1 MWKASL
7 LLAAVRADFDADL
20 VAAGQRGQRRAHKAG
35 PALLDVLRVPVRTGC
50 ALTFAAGNR
59 TLTFRGA
66 RRISFD
72 PAQDCDGAWPACGA
86 GAPRTPL
93 LCSLG
98 DDGASRPP
106 RRAPLA
112 LATSVTDFRF
122 LWRFWRWTANTACYA
137 SQHDLPYYVFV
148 GTPLKRATK
157 RSAATTCPARK
168 EELLGHT
175 SKALS
180 LHALASLGVADRVLF
195 LDARLLCR
203 NRNFTA
209 PSRRHP
215 RHRRDACSTAW
226 RCPFPTHWLISPQ
239 ADIWIARHVPLRA
252 FLEAAGAADVAL
264 PAPCYRQLFGAAVV
278 LVRSTPWA
286 AGFLATWFGLR
297 CGPKDQPSLW
307 HLVLRAAGLDGA
319 AEEVLQLYH
328 DERCVV
334 DGALTKSEC
343 SCVASGRVAADDAT
357 CGYYAA
363 WKAANRAFLAGG
375 AFPPGAVV
383 DAGDVYAVRR
393 PTFVEGGRV
402 AYLPNVGSGSLLC
415 GAAAPLRH
423 VKFLRKED
431 RDLPAAC
438 PALPPGTGWKG
449 D

>member
-7 LLAAVRADFDADL
+7 LLAAVRADFDDAM

-137 SQHDLPYYVFV
+137 RQHDLPYYVFV

-195 LDARLLCR
+195 LD
-203 NRNFTA
+203 
-209 PSRRHP
+209 
-215 RHRRDACSTAW
+215 
-226 RCPFPTHWLISPQ
+226 

-307 HLVLRAAGLDGA
+307 HLVLRAAGLDDA
-319 AEEVLQLYH
+319 AEEVLKLYH

-334 DGALTKSEC
+334 DGALTKNEC

-383 DAGDVYAVRR
+383 DSGDVYAVRR

-431 RDLPAAC
+431 RDPPAAC

>member
-1 MWKASL
+1 MWRASL

-50 ALTFAAGNR
+50 ALTFGAGNR

-66 RRISFD
+66 RRITFD

-98 DDGASRPP
+98 DGASRPP

-137 SQHDLPYYVFV
+137 RQHDLPYYVFV

-180 LHALASLGVADRVLF
+180 LHALAALGVADRVLF
-195 LDARLLCR
+195 LD
-203 NRNFTA
+203 
-209 PSRRHP
+209 
-215 RHRRDACSTAW
+215 
-226 RCPFPTHWLISPQ
+226 

-319 AEEVLQLYH
+319 AEDVLKLYH

-334 DGALTKSEC
+334 DGALTKNEC
-343 SCVASGRVAADDAT
+343 SCVAGGRVAADDAT

-402 AYLPNVGSGSLLC
+402 AYLPNVGSESLLC

-431 RDLPAAC
+431 RDPPAAC

>member
-7 LLAAVRADFDADL
+7 LLAAVRADFDDAM

-72 PAQDCDGAWPACGA
+72 PAEDCNEGWPGCGA

-93 LCSLG
+93 LCSLSG
-98 DDGASRPP
+98 GASRPPRRPPLALATSVGAGASRPP

-180 LHALASLGVADRVLF
+180 LHALTALDVADRVLF
-195 LDARLLCR
+195 LD
-203 NRNFTA
+203 
-209 PSRRHP
+209 
-215 RHRRDACSTAW
+215 
-226 RCPFPTHWLISPQ
+226 

-319 AEEVLQLYH
+319 AEEVLKLYH

-334 DGALTKSEC
+334 DGALTKNEC
-343 SCVASGRVAADDAT
+343 SCVDGGRVAADDAT

-431 RDLPAAC
+431 RDPPAAC

>member
-50 ALTFAAGNR
+50 ALTFGAGNR

-66 RRISFD
+66 RRITFD
-72 PAQDCDGAWPACGA
+72 PAQDCDGAWPGCGA

-180 LHALASLGVADRVLF
+180 LHALTALDVADRVLF
-195 LDARLLCR
+195 LD
-203 NRNFTA
+203 
-209 PSRRHP
+209 
-215 RHRRDACSTAW
+215 
-226 RCPFPTHWLISPQ
+226 

-319 AEEVLQLYH
+319 AEDVLKLYH

-334 DGALTKSEC
+334 DGALTKNEC

-431 RDLPAAC
+431 RDPPAAC

>member
-7 LLAAVRADFDADL
+7 LLAAVRADFDDAM

-50 ALTFAAGNR
+50 ALTFGAGNR

-66 RRISFD
+66 RRITFD
-72 PAQDCDGAWPACGA
+72 PAQDCDGAWPGCGA

-98 DDGASRPP
+98 DGASRPP

-137 SQHDLPYYVFV
+137 RQHGLPYYVFV

-180 LHALASLGVADRVLF
+180 LHALTALGVADRVLF
-195 LDARLLCR
+195 LD
-203 NRNFTA
+203 
-209 PSRRHP
+209 
-215 RHRRDACSTAW
+215 
-226 RCPFPTHWLISPQ
+226 

-307 HLVLRAAGLDGA
+307 HLVLRAAGLDDA
-319 AEEVLQLYH
+319 AEEVLKLYH

-334 DGALTKSEC
+334 DGALTKNEC

-431 RDLPAAC
+431 RDPPAAC

>member
-50 ALTFAAGNR
+50 ALTFGAGNR

-66 RRISFD
+66 RRITFD
-72 PAQDCDGAWPACGA
+72 PAQDCDGAWPGCGA

-98 DDGASRPP
+98 DGASRPP

-137 SQHDLPYYVFV
+137 SQHGLPYYVFV

-180 LHALASLGVADRVLF
+180 LHALAALGVADRVLF
-195 LDARLLCR
+195 LD
-203 NRNFTA
+203 
-209 PSRRHP
+209 
-215 RHRRDACSTAW
+215 
-226 RCPFPTHWLISPQ
+226 

-319 AEEVLQLYH
+319 AEEVLKLYH

-334 DGALTKSEC
+334 DGALTKNEC
-343 SCVASGRVAADDAT
+343 SCVAGGSVAADDAT

>member
-35 PALLDVLRVPVRTGC
+35 PALQDVLRVPVRTGC
-50 ALTFAAGNR
+50 ALTFGAGNR

-137 SQHDLPYYVFV
+137 SQHGLPYYVFV

-180 LHALASLGVADRVLF
+180 LHALTALDVADRVLF
-195 LDARLLCR
+195 LD
-203 NRNFTA
+203 
-209 PSRRHP
+209 
-215 RHRRDACSTAW
+215 
-226 RCPFPTHWLISPQ
+226 

-307 HLVLRAAGLDGA
+307 HLVLRAAGLDDA
-319 AEEVLQLYH
+319 AEEVLKLYH

-334 DGALTKSEC
+334 DGALTKNEC
-343 SCVASGRVAADDAT
+343 SCVDGGRVAADDAT

>member
-7 LLAAVRADFDADL
+7 LLAAVRADFDDAM

-66 RRISFD
+66 RRITFD
-72 PAQDCDGAWPACGA
+72 PAQDCDGAWPGCGA

-137 SQHDLPYYVFV
+137 RQHDLPYYVFV

-180 LHALASLGVADRVLF
+180 LHALAALDVADRVLF
-195 LDARLLCR
+195 LD
-203 NRNFTA
+203 
-209 PSRRHP
+209 
-215 RHRRDACSTAW
+215 
-226 RCPFPTHWLISPQ
+226 

-319 AEEVLQLYH
+319 AEDVLKLYH

-343 SCVASGRVAADDAT
+343 SCVASGRVAAEDAT

-402 AYLPNVGSGSLLC
+402 AYLPNVGSESLLC

>member
-1 MWKASL
+1 MWRASL

-50 ALTFAAGNR
+50 ALTYAAGNR

-66 RRISFD
+66 RRITFD
-72 PAQDCDGAWPACGA
+72 PAQDCDGAWPGCGA

-180 LHALASLGVADRVLF
+180 LHALTALDVADRVLF
-195 LDARLLCR
+195 LD
-203 NRNFTA
+203 
-209 PSRRHP
+209 
-215 RHRRDACSTAW
+215 
-226 RCPFPTHWLISPQ
+226 

-334 DGALTKSEC
+334 DGALTKNEC
-343 SCVASGRVAADDAT
+343 SCVDGGRVAADDAT

-402 AYLPNVGSGSLLC
+402 AYLPNVGSDSLLC

-431 RDLPAAC
+431 RDPPAAC

>member
-7 LLAAVRADFDADL
+7 LLAAVRADFDDAM

-72 PAQDCDGAWPACGA
+72 PAQDCDGAWPGCGA

-180 LHALASLGVADRVLF
+180 LHALAALGVADRVLF
-195 LDARLLCR
+195 LD
-203 NRNFTA
+203 
-209 PSRRHP
+209 
-215 RHRRDACSTAW
+215 
-226 RCPFPTHWLISPQ
+226 

-319 AEEVLQLYH
+319 AEDVLKLYH

-334 DGALTKSEC
+334 DGALTKNEC

>member
-50 ALTFAAGNR
+50 ALTFGAGNR

-72 PAQDCDGAWPACGA
+72 PAQDCDGAWPGCGA

-137 SQHDLPYYVFV
+137 RQHDLPYYVFV

-180 LHALASLGVADRVLF
+180 LHALAALGVADRVLF
-195 LDARLLCR
+195 LD
-203 NRNFTA
+203 
-209 PSRRHP
+209 
-215 RHRRDACSTAW
+215 
-226 RCPFPTHWLISPQ
+226 

-334 DGALTKSEC
+334 DGALTKNEC

-431 RDLPAAC
+431 RDPPAAC

>member
-7 LLAAVRADFDADL
+7 LLAAVRADFDDAM

-50 ALTFAAGNR
+50 ALTFGAGNR

-66 RRISFD
+66 RRITFD

-195 LDARLLCR
+195 LDA
-203 NRNFTA
+203 
-209 PSRRHP
+209 
-215 RHRRDACSTAW
+215 
-226 RCPFPTHWLISPQ
+226 
-239 ADIWIARHVPLRA
+239 DIWIARHVPLRA

-319 AEEVLQLYH
+319 AEDVLKLYH

-334 DGALTKSEC
+334 DGALTKNEC

>member
-7 LLAAVRADFDADL
+7 LLAAVRADFDDAM

-72 PAQDCDGAWPACGA
+72 PAQDCDGAWPGCGA

-137 SQHDLPYYVFV
+137 RQHDLPYYVFV

-180 LHALASLGVADRVLF
+180 LHALAALGVADRVLF
-195 LDARLLCR
+195 LD
-203 NRNFTA
+203 
-209 PSRRHP
+209 
-215 RHRRDACSTAW
+215 
-226 RCPFPTHWLISPQ
+226 

-319 AEEVLQLYH
+319 AEEVLKLYH

-334 DGALTKSEC
+334 DGALTKNEC
-343 SCVASGRVAADDAT
+343 SCVDGGRVAADDAT

-431 RDLPAAC
+431 RDPPAAC

>member
-7 LLAAVRADFDADL
+7 LLAAVRADFDDAM

-50 ALTFAAGNR
+50 ALTFGAGNR

-137 SQHDLPYYVFV
+137 RQHDLPYYVFV

-180 LHALASLGVADRVLF
+180 LHALAALDVADRVLF
-195 LDARLLCR
+195 LD
-203 NRNFTA
+203 
-209 PSRRHP
+209 
-215 RHRRDACSTAW
+215 
-226 RCPFPTHWLISPQ
+226 

-307 HLVLRAAGLDGA
+307 HLVLRAAGLDDA
-319 AEEVLQLYH
+319 AEEVLKLYH

-334 DGALTKSEC
+334 DGALTKNEC
-343 SCVASGRVAADDAT
+343 SCVDGGRVAADDAT

-431 RDLPAAC
+431 RDPPAAC

>member
-1 MWKASL
+1 M
-7 LLAAVRADFDADL
+7 
-20 VAAGQRGQRRAHKAG
+20 
-35 PALLDVLRVPVRTGC
+35 
-50 ALTFAAGNR
+50 
-59 TLTFRGA
+59 
-66 RRISFD
+66 IS
-72 PAQDCDGAWPACGA
+72 
-86 GAPRTPL
+86 T
-93 LCSLG
+93 
-98 DDGASRPP
+98 
-106 RRAPLA
+106 
-112 LATSVTDFRF
+112 
-122 LWRFWRWTANTACYA
+122 
-137 SQHDLPYYVFV
+137 
-148 GTPLKRATK
+148 
-157 RSAATTCPARK
+157 
-168 EELLGHT
+168 
-175 SKALS
+175 
-180 LHALASLGVADRVLF
+180 
-195 LDARLLCR
+195 
-203 NRNFTA
+203 
-209 PSRRHP
+209 
-215 RHRRDACSTAW
+215 
-226 RCPFPTHWLISPQ
+226 Q

-319 AEEVLQLYH
+319 AEEVLKLYH

-334 DGALTKSEC
+334 DGALTKNEC
-343 SCVASGRVAADDAT
+343 SCVDGGRVAADDAT

-431 RDLPAAC
+431 RDPPAAC

>member
-7 LLAAVRADFDADL
+7 LLAAVRADFDDAM

-50 ALTFAAGNR
+50 ALTFGAGNR

-137 SQHDLPYYVFV
+137 RQHDLPYYVFV

-180 LHALASLGVADRVLF
+180 LHALTALDVADRVLF
-195 LDARLLCR
+195 LD
-203 NRNFTA
+203 
-209 PSRRHP
+209 
-215 RHRRDACSTAW
+215 
-226 RCPFPTHWLISPQ
+226 

-307 HLVLRAAGLDGA
+307 HLVLRAAGLDDA
-319 AEEVLQLYH
+319 AEEVLKLYH

-334 DGALTKSEC
+334 DGALTKNEC
-343 SCVASGRVAADDAT
+343 SCVDGGRVAADDAT

>member
-50 ALTFAAGNR
+50 ALTYAAGNR

-66 RRISFD
+66 RRITFD
-72 PAQDCDGAWPACGA
+72 PAQDCDGAWPGCGA

-98 DDGASRPP
+98 DAAASRPP

-137 SQHDLPYYVFV
+137 RQHGLPYYVFV

-180 LHALASLGVADRVLF
+180 LHALAALGVADRVLF
-195 LDARLLCR
+195 LD
-203 NRNFTA
+203 
-209 PSRRHP
+209 
-215 RHRRDACSTAW
+215 
-226 RCPFPTHWLISPQ
+226 

-319 AEEVLQLYH
+319 AEDVLKLYH
-328 DERCVV
+328 DARCVV
-334 DGALTKSEC
+334 DGALTKNEC

-402 AYLPNVGSGSLLC
+402 AYLPNVGSESLLC

>member
-1 MWKASL
+1 MWRASL

-180 LHALASLGVADRVLF
+180 LHALAALGVADRVLF
-195 LDARLLCR
+195 LD
-203 NRNFTA
+203 
-209 PSRRHP
+209 
-215 RHRRDACSTAW
+215 
-226 RCPFPTHWLISPQ
+226 

-307 HLVLRAAGLDGA
+307 HLVLRAAGLDDA
-319 AEEVLQLYH
+319 AQDVLKLYH

-334 DGALTKSEC
+334 DGALTKNEC
-343 SCVASGRVAADDAT
+343 SCVAGGRVAADDAT

-431 RDLPAAC
+431 RDPPAAC

>member
-1 MWKASL
+1 MWKASF
-7 LLAAVRADFDADL
+7 LLAAVRADFDDAM

-50 ALTFAAGNR
+50 ALTYAAGNR

-66 RRISFD
+66 RRITFD

-98 DDGASRPP
+98 DGASRPP

-137 SQHDLPYYVFV
+137 RQHDLPYYVFV

-195 LDARLLCR
+195 LD
-203 NRNFTA
+203 
-209 PSRRHP
+209 
-215 RHRRDACSTAW
+215 
-226 RCPFPTHWLISPQ
+226 

-319 AEEVLQLYH
+319 AEDVLKLYH

-334 DGALTKSEC
+334 DGALTKNEC

>member
-1 MWKASL
+1 MWRASL

-93 LCSLG
+93 LCSLSG
-98 DDGASRPP
+98 GASRPPRRPPLALATSLGDGASRPP

-137 SQHDLPYYVFV
+137 RQHDLPYYVFV

-180 LHALASLGVADRVLF
+180 LHALAALGVADRVLF
-195 LDARLLCR
+195 LD
-203 NRNFTA
+203 
-209 PSRRHP
+209 
-215 RHRRDACSTAW
+215 
-226 RCPFPTHWLISPQ
+226 

-319 AEEVLQLYH
+319 AEEVLKLYH

-343 SCVASGRVAADDAT
+343 SCVAGGRVVADDAT

-383 DAGDVYAVRR
+383 DAGDVYAVQR

-423 VKFLRKED
+423 VKFLRKEE

-438 PALPPGTGWKG
+438 PALPPRTGWKG

>member
-7 LLAAVRADFDADL
+7 LLAAVRADFDDAM

-50 ALTFAAGNR
+50 ALTYAAGNR

-66 RRISFD
+66 RRITFD
-72 PAQDCDGAWPACGA
+72 PAQDCDGAWPGCGA

-137 SQHDLPYYVFV
+137 SQHGLPYYVFV

-180 LHALASLGVADRVLF
+180 LHALAALGVADRVLF
-195 LDARLLCR
+195 LD
-203 NRNFTA
+203 
-209 PSRRHP
+209 
-215 RHRRDACSTAW
+215 
-226 RCPFPTHWLISPQ
+226 

-307 HLVLRAAGLDGA
+307 HLVLRAAGLDDA
-319 AEEVLQLYH
+319 AQDVLKLYH

-343 SCVASGRVAADDAT
+343 SCVASGRVAAEDAT

-383 DAGDVYAVRR
+383 DTGDVYAVRR

-431 RDLPAAC
+431 RDPPAAC

>member
-50 ALTFAAGNR
+50 ALTYAAGNR

-66 RRISFD
+66 RRITFD

-137 SQHDLPYYVFV
+137 SQHGLPYYVFV

-180 LHALASLGVADRVLF
+180 LHALAALGVADRVLF
-195 LDARLLCR
+195 LD
-203 NRNFTA
+203 
-209 PSRRHP
+209 
-215 RHRRDACSTAW
+215 
-226 RCPFPTHWLISPQ
+226 

-307 HLVLRAAGLDGA
+307 HLVLRAAGLDDA
-319 AEEVLQLYH
+319 AQDVLKLYH

-343 SCVASGRVAADDAT
+343 SCVASGRVAAEDAT

-431 RDLPAAC
+431 RDPPAAC

>member
-35 PALLDVLRVPVRTGC
+35 PALQDVLRVPVRTGC
-50 ALTFAAGNR
+50 ALTFGAGNR

-137 SQHDLPYYVFV
+137 RQHGLPYYVFV

-180 LHALASLGVADRVLF
+180 LHALTALGVADRVLF
-195 LDARLLCR
+195 LD
-203 NRNFTA
+203 
-209 PSRRHP
+209 
-215 RHRRDACSTAW
+215 
-226 RCPFPTHWLISPQ
+226 

-307 HLVLRAAGLDGA
+307 HLVLRAAGLDDA
-319 AEEVLQLYH
+319 AEEVLKLCLLYTSPSPR
-328 DERCVV
+328 DQR
-334 DGALTKSEC
+334 
-343 SCVASGRVAADDAT
+343 
-357 CGYYAA
+357 
-363 WKAANRAFLAGG
+363 
-375 AFPPGAVV
+375 
-383 DAGDVYAVRR
+383 
-393 PTFVEGGRV
+393 
-402 AYLPNVGSGSLLC
+402 GSRMPSS
-415 GAAAPLRH
+415 A
-423 VKFLRKED
+423 
-431 RDLPAAC
+431 
-438 PALPPGTGWKG
+438 
-449 D
+449 

>member
-50 ALTFAAGNR
+50 ALTFGGGNR

-122 LWRFWRWTANTACYA
+122 LWRFWRWAANTACYA

-180 LHALASLGVADRVLF
+180 LHALTALDVADRVLF
-195 LDARLLCR
+195 LD
-203 NRNFTA
+203 
-209 PSRRHP
+209 
-215 RHRRDACSTAW
+215 
-226 RCPFPTHWLISPQ
+226 

-307 HLVLRAAGLDGA
+307 HLVLRAAGLDDA
-319 AEEVLQLYH
+319 AEEVLKLYH

-334 DGALTKSEC
+334 DGALTKNEC
-343 SCVASGRVAADDAT
+343 SCVASGRVAAEDAT

-431 RDLPAAC
+431 RDPPAAC

>member
-7 LLAAVRADFDADL
+7 LLAAVRADFDDAM

-50 ALTFAAGNR
+50 ALTFGAGNR

-66 RRISFD
+66 RRITFD
-72 PAQDCDGAWPACGA
+72 PAQDCDGAWPGCGA

-137 SQHDLPYYVFV
+137 RQHDLPYYVFV

-180 LHALASLGVADRVLF
+180 LHALTALDVADRVLF
-195 LDARLLCR
+195 LD
-203 NRNFTA
+203 
-209 PSRRHP
+209 
-215 RHRRDACSTAW
+215 
-226 RCPFPTHWLISPQ
+226 

-307 HLVLRAAGLDGA
+307 HLVLRAAGLDDA
-319 AEEVLQLYH
+319 AEEVLKLYH

-334 DGALTKSEC
+334 DGALTKNEC

-415 GAAAPLRH
+415 GATAPLRH

-431 RDLPAAC
+431 RDPPAAC

>member
-50 ALTFAAGNR
+50 ALTFGAGNR

-137 SQHDLPYYVFV
+137 RQHDLPYYVFV

-195 LDARLLCR
+195 LD
-203 NRNFTA
+203 
-209 PSRRHP
+209 
-215 RHRRDACSTAW
+215 
-226 RCPFPTHWLISPQ
+226 

-319 AEEVLQLYH
+319 AEEVLKLYH

-334 DGALTKSEC
+334 DGALTKNEC
-343 SCVASGRVAADDAT
+343 SCVDGGRVAADDAT

>member
-1 MWKASL
+1 MWRASL

-50 ALTFAAGNR
+50 ALTYAAGNR

-66 RRISFD
+66 RRITFD

-93 LCSLG
+93 LCSLSG
-98 DDGASRPP
+98 GASRPPRRPPLALATSLGDGASRPP

-180 LHALASLGVADRVLF
+180 LHALTALDVADRVLF
-195 LDARLLCR
+195 LD
-203 NRNFTA
+203 
-209 PSRRHP
+209 
-215 RHRRDACSTAW
+215 
-226 RCPFPTHWLISPQ
+226 

-319 AEEVLQLYH
+319 AEEVLKLYH

-343 SCVASGRVAADDAT
+343 SCVASGRVAAEDAT

-383 DAGDVYAVRR
+383 DAGDVYAARR

-402 AYLPNVGSGSLLC
+402 AYLPNVGSDSLLC

-431 RDLPAAC
+431 RDPPAAC

>member
-7 LLAAVRADFDADL
+7 LLAAVRADFDDAM

-50 ALTFAAGNR
+50 ALTFGAGNR

-93 LCSLG
+93 LCSLS

-137 SQHDLPYYVFV
+137 RTHDLPYYVFV

-180 LHALASLGVADRVLF
+180 LHALTALDVADRVLF
-195 LDARLLCR
+195 LDA
-203 NRNFTA
+203 
-209 PSRRHP
+209 
-215 RHRRDACSTAW
+215 
-226 RCPFPTHWLISPQ
+226 
-239 ADIWIARHVPLRA
+239 DIWIARHMPLRA

-307 HLVLRAAGLDGA
+307 HLVLRAAGLDDA
-319 AEEVLQLYH
+319 AQDVLKLYH

-383 DAGDVYAVRR
+383 DAGDVYAARR

-402 AYLPNVGSGSLLC
+402 AYLPNVGSDSLLC

>member
-7 LLAAVRADFDADL
+7 LLAAVRADFDDAM

-72 PAQDCDGAWPACGA
+72 PAQDCDGAWPACGS

-137 SQHDLPYYVFV
+137 RQHDLPYYVFV

-180 LHALASLGVADRVLF
+180 LHALAALGVADRVLF
-195 LDARLLCR
+195 LD
-203 NRNFTA
+203 
-209 PSRRHP
+209 
-215 RHRRDACSTAW
+215 
-226 RCPFPTHWLISPQ
+226 

-307 HLVLRAAGLDGA
+307 HLVLRAAGLDDA
-319 AEEVLQLYH
+319 AEEVLKLYH

-383 DAGDVYAVRR
+383 DAGDVYAARR

-402 AYLPNVGSGSLLC
+402 AYLPNVGSDSLLC

-431 RDLPAAC
+431 RDPPAAC

>member
-1 MWKASL
+1 MWRASL
-7 LLAAVRADFDADL
+7 LLAAVRADFDDAM

-72 PAQDCDGAWPACGA
+72 PAEDCNEGWPGCGA

-93 LCSLG
+93 LCSLSG
-98 DDGASRPP
+98 GASRPPRRPPLALATSVGAGASRPP

-209 PSRRHP
+209 PFASTSTPSTRCLLDGVAVRFSESDRATSPSHP
-215 RHRRDACSTAW
+215 A
-226 RCPFPTHWLISPQ
+226 HWLIHAQ
-239 ADIWIARHVPLRA
+239 ASRGTPASKQSKARER
-252 FLEAAGAADVAL
+252 EYGA
-264 PAPCYRQLFGAAVV
+264 
-278 LVRSTPWA
+278 T
-286 AGFLATWFGLR
+286 
-297 CGPKDQPSLW
+297 
-307 HLVLRAAGLDGA
+307 
-319 AEEVLQLYH
+319 
-328 DERCVV
+328 
-334 DGALTKSEC
+334 
-343 SCVASGRVAADDAT
+343 
-357 CGYYAA
+357 
-363 WKAANRAFLAGG
+363 
-375 AFPPGAVV
+375 
-383 DAGDVYAVRR
+383 
-393 PTFVEGGRV
+393 
-402 AYLPNVGSGSLLC
+402 
-415 GAAAPLRH
+415 
-423 VKFLRKED
+423 
-431 RDLPAAC
+431 
-438 PALPPGTGWKG
+438 
-449 D
+449 

>member
-1 MWKASL
+1 MWRASL
-7 LLAAVRADFDADL
+7 LLAAVRADFDDAM

-50 ALTFAAGNR
+50 ALTFGAGNR

-180 LHALASLGVADRVLF
+180 LHALAALGVADRVLF
-195 LDARLLCR
+195 LD
-203 NRNFTA
+203 
-209 PSRRHP
+209 
-215 RHRRDACSTAW
+215 
-226 RCPFPTHWLISPQ
+226 

-307 HLVLRAAGLDGA
+307 HLVLRAAGLDDA
-319 AEEVLQLYH
+319 AEEVLKLYH

-334 DGALTKSEC
+334 DGALTKNEC

-431 RDLPAAC
+431 RDPPAAC

>member
-1 MWKASL
+1 MWRASL

-50 ALTFAAGNR
+50 ALTYAAGNR

-66 RRISFD
+66 RRITFD
-72 PAQDCDGAWPACGA
+72 PAQDCDGAWPGCGA

-180 LHALASLGVADRVLF
+180 LHALAALGVADRVLF
-195 LDARLLCR
+195 LD
-203 NRNFTA
+203 
-209 PSRRHP
+209 
-215 RHRRDACSTAW
+215 
-226 RCPFPTHWLISPQ
+226 

-252 FLEAAGAADVAL
+252 FLEAAGASDTDVVKRCGCTIHFRPYAFCDVCFQWAKDPGGDPPHCRGIAAARRML
-264 PAPCYRQLFGAAVV
+264 IDTPGVRSDLSYRQADSNRVCAVCTEV
-278 LVRSTPWA
+278 ANKVCRCKSVRYCSET
-286 AGFLATWFGLR
+286 
-297 CGPKDQPSLW
+297 CQ
-307 HLVLRAAGLDGA
+307 RA
-319 AEEVLQLYH
+319 H
-328 DERCVV
+328 
-334 DGALTKSEC
+334 
-343 SCVASGRVAADDAT
+343 
-357 CGYYAA
+357 
-363 WKAANRAFLAGG
+363 WKEHKAQCKR
-375 AFPPGAVV
+375 
-383 DAGDVYAVRR
+383 
-393 PTFVEGGRV
+393 
-402 AYLPNVGSGSLLC
+402 
-415 GAAAPLRH
+415 
-423 VKFLRKED
+423 
-431 RDLPAAC
+431 
-438 PALPPGTGWKG
+438 
-449 D
+449 

>member
-50 ALTFAAGNR
+50 ALTFGAGNR

-66 RRISFD
+66 RRITFD

-137 SQHDLPYYVFV
+137 RQHDLPYYVFV

-180 LHALASLGVADRVLF
+180 LHALAALDVADRVLF
-195 LDARLLCR
+195 LD
-203 NRNFTA
+203 
-209 PSRRHP
+209 
-215 RHRRDACSTAW
+215 
-226 RCPFPTHWLISPQ
+226 

-319 AEEVLQLYH
+319 AEEVLKLYH

-334 DGALTKSEC
+334 DGALTKNEC
-343 SCVASGRVAADDAT
+343 SCVDGGRVAADDAT

-393 PTFVEGGRV
+393 PTFVEGDRV

-431 RDLPAAC
+431 RDPPAAC

>member
-7 LLAAVRADFDADL
+7 LLAAVRADFDDAM

-50 ALTFAAGNR
+50 ALTFGAGNR

-72 PAQDCDGAWPACGA
+72 PAQDCDGAWPGCGA

-137 SQHDLPYYVFV
+137 RQHDLPYYVFV

-180 LHALASLGVADRVLF
+180 LHALAALDVADRVLF
-195 LDARLLCR
+195 LD
-203 NRNFTA
+203 
-209 PSRRHP
+209 
-215 RHRRDACSTAW
+215 
-226 RCPFPTHWLISPQ
+226 

-307 HLVLRAAGLDGA
+307 HLVLRAAGLDDA
-319 AEEVLQLYH
+319 AEEVLKLYH

-334 DGALTKSEC
+334 DGALTKNEC
-343 SCVASGRVAADDAT
+343 SCVDGGRVAADDAT

-383 DAGDVYAVRR
+383 DSGDVYAVRR

-431 RDLPAAC
+431 RDPPTAC

>member
-50 ALTFAAGNR
+50 ALTFGAGNR

-66 RRISFD
+66 RRITFD

-98 DDGASRPP
+98 DGASRPP

-137 SQHDLPYYVFV
+137 RQHDLPYYVFV

-180 LHALASLGVADRVLF
+180 LHALAALGVADRVLF
-195 LDARLLCR
+195 LD
-203 NRNFTA
+203 
-209 PSRRHP
+209 
-215 RHRRDACSTAW
+215 
-226 RCPFPTHWLISPQ
+226 

-319 AEEVLQLYH
+319 AEEVLKLYH

-334 DGALTKSEC
+334 DGALTKNEC
-343 SCVASGRVAADDAT
+343 SCVDGGRVAADDAT

>member
-7 LLAAVRADFDADL
+7 LLAAVRADFDDAM

-50 ALTFAAGNR
+50 ALTFGAGNR

-66 RRISFD
+66 RRITFD

-98 DDGASRPP
+98 ESSSYPP

-137 SQHDLPYYVFV
+137 RQHDLPYYVFV

-180 LHALASLGVADRVLF
+180 LHALAALGVADRVLF
-195 LDARLLCR
+195 LD
-203 NRNFTA
+203 
-209 PSRRHP
+209 
-215 RHRRDACSTAW
+215 
-226 RCPFPTHWLISPQ
+226 

-307 HLVLRAAGLDGA
+307 HLVLRAAGLDDA
-319 AEEVLQLYH
+319 AQDVLKLYH

-334 DGALTKSEC
+334 DGALTKNEC

-402 AYLPNVGSGSLLC
+402 AYLPNVGSDSLLC

>member
-7 LLAAVRADFDADL
+7 LLAAVRADFDDAM

-50 ALTFAAGNR
+50 ALTFGAGNR

-66 RRISFD
+66 RRITFD

-180 LHALASLGVADRVLF
+180 LHALTALDVADRVLF
-195 LDARLLCR
+195 LD
-203 NRNFTA
+203 
-209 PSRRHP
+209 
-215 RHRRDACSTAW
+215 
-226 RCPFPTHWLISPQ
+226 

-319 AEEVLQLYH
+319 AEEVLKLYH

-334 DGALTKSEC
+334 DGALTKNEC
-343 SCVASGRVAADDAT
+343 SCVAGGRVAADDAT

-431 RDLPAAC
+431 RDPPAAC

>member
-50 ALTFAAGNR
+50 ALTFGAGNR

-98 DDGASRPP
+98 DGASRPP

-137 SQHDLPYYVFV
+137 RQHGLPYYVFV

-180 LHALASLGVADRVLF
+180 LHALTSLGVADRVLF
-195 LDARLLCR
+195 LD
-203 NRNFTA
+203 
-209 PSRRHP
+209 
-215 RHRRDACSTAW
+215 
-226 RCPFPTHWLISPQ
+226 

-343 SCVASGRVAADDAT
+343 SCVASGRVAAEDAT

-393 PTFVEGGRV
+393 PTSVEGGRV